1 MAATKMFLIKWYSSS
16 TNLEVFQ
23 IWKTS
28 GTTYLLVVWKSS
40 GSRLDFLEV
49 KVVWTSRKSSGL
61 PGSRLDFQEV
71 VWTSRKSFFRSG
83 FNMQSSGSRLEVIWT
98 SCKVVWKSS
107 ELPKSLLTKSSKLP
121 GSRLDFL
128 EVVSFAIEKKT
139 SRFNYIQTTYNSAV
153 HETTEI
159 RLKCKSSGE
168 IKLLKLSIDDLTFSR
183 LRLQI
188 SKSITK
194 ITSALTRR
202 LPGKSSTARRL
213 PGKSSTARRLPNSLA
228 YIRLLQAHRITNES
242 HPPRIV
248 SFYDSMNQKN
258 FRIKILGFFSSLW
271 RESEIYVV
279 FSSQEWK
286 KKKGKS
292 ILGALRAS
300 NWLFMVVVVLIS
312 MAIL

>member
-28 GTTYLLVVWKSS
+28 GTTYL
-40 GSRLDFLEV
+40 
-49 KVVWTSRKSSGL
+49 KSSGL

-71 VWTSRKSFFRSG
+71 VWTSRKSSG
-83 FNMQSSGSRLEVIWT
+83 FLGSRLDFSERFGKFLIRWYSSSTNLKVFQIWKTSGTTYLLVVWKSSGSRLDFLKVVWT

-107 ELPKSLLTKSSKLP
+107 ELPKSLLAKSSELP

-128 EVVSFAIEKKT
+128 EV
-139 SRFNYIQTTYNSAV
+139 TTYNSVV
-153 HETTEI
+153 HETTEM
-159 RLKCKSSGE
+159 
-168 IKLLKLSIDDLTFSR
+168 
-183 LRLQI
+183 LQI
-188 SKSITK
+188 SKSIAK

-213 PGKSSTARRLPNSLA
+213 KGKSSTARRLPNSLA

-248 SFYDSMNQKN
+248 SFYDFMNHKN

-271 RESEIYVV
+271 RESERYVV

-300 NWLFMVVVVLIS
+300 NWLFMVVVVLMT

>member
-1 MAATKMFLIKWYSSS
+1 FSD
-16 TNLEVFQ
+16 LEDFWDDLPV
-23 IWKTS
+23 S
-28 GTTYLLVVWKSS
+28 RLEVVWKSS
-40 GSRLDFLEV
+40 RLLGSLL
-49 KVVWTSRKSSGL
+49 TKSSGL

-71 VWTSRKSFFRSG
+71 VWTSRKSSG
-83 FNMQSSGSRLEVIWT
+83 LLGSRLDFSERFGKFLIIWYSSSTNLKVFQIWKTSRTTYLLVVWKSSGSHLE
-98 SCKVVWKSS
+98 VVWKSS
-107 ELPKSLLTKSSKLP
+107 ELPKSRLDFLLLAKSSELP

-128 EVVSFAIEKKT
+128 EV
-139 SRFNYIQTTYNSAV
+139 TTYNSVV

-168 IKLLKLSIDDLTFSR
+168 VKLLKLSKDDLTFSR
-183 LRLQI
+183 LRLQM
-188 SKSITK
+188 SKSIAK

-213 PGKSSTARRLPNSLA
+213 KGKSSTARRLPNSLA
-228 YIRLLQAHRITNES
+228 YIRLLQAHRITNGS
-242 HPPRIV
+242 HPPII
-248 SFYDSMNQKN
+248 NQN
-258 FRIKILGFFSSLW
+258 LGFFSSLW
-271 RESEIYVV
+271 RESERYVV

-300 NWLFMVVVVLIS
+300 NWLFMVVVVLMT

>member
-40 GSRLDFLEV
+40 GLLGSLLTKSFLIIWYSSSTNLKVFQIWKTSGTTYLLVVWKSSGSRLDFL
-49 KVVWTSRKSSGL
+49 KVV
-61 PGSRLDFQEV
+61 
-71 VWTSRKSFFRSG
+71 
-83 FNMQSSGSRLEVIWT
+83 WT

-107 ELPKSLLTKSSKLP
+107 ELPKSLLAKSSELP

-128 EVVSFAIEKKT
+128 EV
-139 SRFNYIQTTYNSAV
+139 TTYNSVV

-168 IKLLKLSIDDLTFSR
+168 VKLLKLSIDDLTFSR

-188 SKSITK
+188 SKSIAK

-213 PGKSSTARRLPNSLA
+213 KSKSSTARRLPNSLA
-228 YIRLLQAHRITNES
+228 YIRLLQAHRITNGS
-242 HPPRIV
+242 HPPIIV
-248 SFYDSMNQKN
+248 SFYDSMNHKK

-271 RESEIYVV
+271 RESERYVV
-279 FSSQEWK
+279 FSSQE
-286 KKKGKS
+286 
-292 ILGALRAS
+292 
-300 NWLFMVVVVLIS
+300 
-312 MAIL
+312 

>member
-16 TNLEVFQ
+16 TNLEIWKTSGTTYLLVVWKSSGSRLDFLEVFQ

-40 GSRLDFLEV
+40 GSRLDFI
-49 KVVWTSRKSSGL
+49 KVV
-61 PGSRLDFQEV
+61 
-71 VWTSRKSFFRSG
+71 
-83 FNMQSSGSRLEVIWT
+83 WT

-107 ELPKSLLTKSSKLP
+107 ELPKSLLAKSSELP

-128 EVVSFAIEKKT
+128 EVTI
-139 SRFNYIQTTYNSAV
+139 YNSVV

-168 IKLLKLSIDDLTFSR
+168 VKLLKLSIDDLTFSR

-188 SKSITK
+188 SKSIAK
-194 ITSALTRR
+194 ITSALTRQ

-213 PGKSSTARRLPNSLA
+213 KGKSSTARRLPNSLA
-228 YIRLLQAHRITNES
+228 YIRLLQAHIITNES
-242 HPPRIV
+242 HPPIIV
-248 SFYDSMNQKN
+248 SFYDFMNHKN

-271 RESEIYVV
+271 RESERYVV

-300 NWLFMVVVVLIS
+300 NWLFMVVVVLMT

>member
-16 TNLEVFQ
+16 TNLKSFERFWICRFFRSGFDMQSSRSRLKVVWTSWKSSDKVVWTFRKSSGLPGSRLDFSERFGFLIRWYSSSTNLK

-40 GSRLDFLEV
+40 GSHLDFL
-49 KVVWTSRKSSGL
+49 KVV
-61 PGSRLDFQEV
+61 
-71 VWTSRKSFFRSG
+71 
-83 FNMQSSGSRLEVIWT
+83 WT

-107 ELPKSLLTKSSKLP
+107 ELPKSLLTKSSEFP

-128 EVVSFAIEKKT
+128 EVSSGLVYSSGIQACLCRGMIYNSF
-139 SRFNYIQTTYNSAV
+139 TTYNSVV

-159 RLKCKSSGE
+159 RRLNFQSSHVTDFKVNCKNNLCVDQTTYS
-168 IKLLKLSIDDLTFSR
+168 
-183 LRLQI
+183 
-188 SKSITK
+188 
-194 ITSALTRR
+194 
-202 LPGKSSTARRL
+202 
-213 PGKSSTARRLPNSLA
+213 SLA
-228 YIRLLQAHRITNES
+228 YIRLLQAHKITNKS

-248 SFYDSMNQKN
+248 SFYDSMNHKN
-258 FRIKILGFFSSLW
+258 FRIKILGVFSSLW
-271 RESEIYVV
+271 RESERYVV

-300 NWLFMVVVVLIS
+300 NWLFMVVVVLMT

>member
-40 GSRLDFLEV
+40 GSRLDFLEE
-49 KVVWTSRKSSGL
+49 VVWTSRKSSGL

-71 VWTSRKSFFRSG
+71 VWIFLSVLVFQIWKTSGTTYLLVVWK
-83 FNMQSSGSRLEVIWT
+83 SSGSRLEVVWT
-98 SCKVVWKSS
+98 SCKVKSS
-107 ELPKSLLTKSSKLP
+107 GLLKSCLVLSTQVESKLV
-121 GSRLDFL
+121 F
-128 EVVSFAIEKKT
+128 
-139 SRFNYIQTTYNSAV
+139 TTYNSVV

-168 IKLLKLSIDDLTFSR
+168 VKLLKLSIDDLTFSR

-188 SKSITK
+188 SKSIAK

-213 PGKSSTARRLPNSLA
+213 KA
-228 YIRLLQAHRITNES
+228 YIRLLQAHRITNGS
-242 HPPRIV
+242 HPPIIV
-248 SFYDSMNQKN
+248 SFYDSMNHKN
-258 FRIKILGFFSSLW
+258 FRIKILSFFNSLW
-271 RESEIYVV
+271 RESESFKLVV
-279 FSSQEWK
+279 H
-286 KKKGKS
+286 GGCG
-292 ILGALRAS
+292 IDDNGNL
-300 NWLFMVVVVLIS
+300 VIT
-312 MAIL
+312 